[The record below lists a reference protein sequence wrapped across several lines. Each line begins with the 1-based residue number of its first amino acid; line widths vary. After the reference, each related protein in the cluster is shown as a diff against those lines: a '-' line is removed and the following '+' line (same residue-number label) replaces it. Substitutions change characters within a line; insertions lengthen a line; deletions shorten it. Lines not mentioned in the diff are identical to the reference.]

1 MVCLHRKWRDF
12 LRVKIAYFVKATIQ
26 TDTILSLF
34 SCSEPASSVGENR
47 VQGPDVLEELTPTG
61 NQNSLLIQSHLPIAG
76 EFNDYI
82 IKRMYLHSCLST
94 WLQHWSPVDCW
105 RFKYCNVMYC
115 TDDWNWRGNVLCF
128 MNVTLQRGRGVSG
141 ECWVV
146 LEVDVV
152 FHENQ

>member
-1 MVCLHRKWRDF
+1 M
-12 LRVKIAYFVKATIQ
+12 RVKIAYFVKAKIQ

-82 IKRMYLHSCLST
+82 IKRMYLRPACQPDCSTDLQLIVGGLST
-94 WLQHWSPVDCW
+94 
-105 RFKYCNVMYC
+105 VM
-115 TDDWNWRGNVLCF
+115 
-128 MNVTLQRGRGVSG
+128 
-141 ECWVV
+141 
-146 LEVDVV
+146 
-152 FHENQ
+152 